1 MRVLSRDHDEVD
13 DGWLCDKGRFAYQHV
28 HTDERL
34 VQPLVREGTNLQ
46 PASWEKALAAASGA
60 LKKAG
65 AKTAALAGGET
76 TNEEAFL
83 LARLLRDGLGSGHL
97 SAPAGGRAAAR
108 RRARARRPGAPGHGV
123 RPRVRPRG
131 AAARRRPDRRRAGL
145 GPAHP
150 QGRAPQRRP
159 RRRRRPPRPTA
170 LDTHAEVD
178 AAPRARHRRGAAR
191 RARRRAERRRA
202 ATSAA
207 RPAAA
212 GSSAGAV
219 QRARRRSSRARARTS

>member
-97 SAPAGGRAAAR
+97 SARPEGELPLDV
-108 RRARARRPGAPGHGV
+108 ARALADPALQATVLG
-123 RPRVRPRG
+123 PRVRARG
-131 AAARRRPDRRRAGL
+131 AADRRRPDRRRAGL

-159 RRRRRPPRPTA
+159 RRRRLRAPDRA
-170 LDTHAEVD
+170 RHARRGH

-191 RARRRAERRRA
+191 RARRRAERRRGQ
-202 ATSAA
+202 
-207 RPAAA
+207 P
-212 GSSAGAV
+212 
-219 QRARRRSSRARARTS
+219 RRRGQHGRLERRRGARSWRSSSRARRTS